1 MNWDVV
7 QASVPVFTEAALL
20 TLRVAA
26 LGIVGA
32 LVVGLGT
39 ATATQLRIPVL
50 RQLAAAYVALSRN
63 TPLLVQLFFLYYGL
77 PKLGVRL
84 EAEQCAVFGLSFL
97 GGSFMAEALRSGLEA
112 VEPVQWQSAQSLGLS
127 TAQTLRHVILP
138 QATAISM
145 PALTANVIFLVK
157 ETSVVSIIALPD
169 LVHVAKEQIGSDYTT
184 AEALLMLVVC
194 YLLILLPI
202 SLGAGWLERRM
213 RHAAFGD

>member
-1 MNWDVV
+1 MNWEVV
-7 QASVPVFTEAALL
+7 QASAPVFADAALL

-32 LVVGLGT
+32 LLVGLCC
-39 ATATQLRIPVL
+39 ATIVQARIPLL
-50 RQLAAAYVALSRN
+50 RQVVAGYIALSRN

-77 PKLGVRL
+77 PKLGVKL
-84 EAEQCAVFGLSFL
+84 EAEQCAILGLTFL
-97 GGSFMAEALRSGLEA
+97 GGSFMAEALRSGLDA
-112 VEPVQWQSAQSLGLS
+112 VEPIQWRSAESLGLS
-127 TAQTLRHVILP
+127 TPQILRHVVLP
-138 QATAISM
+138 QATAIAM

-169 LVHVAKEQIGSDYTT
+169 LVYVAKEQIGSDYTT
-184 AEALLMLVVC
+184 AEALLLLVAF

-213 RHAAFGD
+213 RRATFGD

>member
-7 QASVPVFTEAALL
+7 HASVPVFAEAALL

-32 LVVGLGT
+32 LLVGSCC
-39 ATATQLRIPVL
+39 AAITQLRIPVL
-50 RQLAAAYVALSRN
+50 RTLVAGYVAVSRN

-77 PKLGVRL
+77 PKLGVKL
-84 EAEQCAVFGLSFL
+84 EAEQCAVIGLTFL
-97 GGSFMAEALRSGLEA
+97 GGSFMAEALRSGLDA
-112 VEPVQWQSAQSLGLS
+112 IEPIQWQSAQSLGLS
-127 TAQTLRHVILP
+127 STQTLRHVVLP

-184 AEALLMLVVC
+184 AEALLLLVVF

-213 RHAAFGD
+213 RRATFGD